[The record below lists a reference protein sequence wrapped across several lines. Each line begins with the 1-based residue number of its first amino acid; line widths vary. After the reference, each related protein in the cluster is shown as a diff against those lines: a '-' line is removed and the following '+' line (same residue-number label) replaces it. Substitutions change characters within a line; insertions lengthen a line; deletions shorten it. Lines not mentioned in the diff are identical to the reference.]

1 VTPGSPEFLAI
12 GLTSGTVYELS
23 NQGGKVFQMILEGAA
38 DIEIIHDTEVWIA
51 QDGSS
56 FTVTFGWHYVTN
68 GNGDLVVSREDSWS
82 IDCSD

>member
-23 NQGGKVFQMILEGAA
+23 NQCGKVFQMILEGAA

-68 GNGDLVVSREDSWS
+68 GNGHLVVSREDSWS